1 MKIVQMLKARL
12 QRKSKLTGGNA
23 PAELVPATAAGD
35 LTAIAA
41 APSVT
46 ADIDAARS
54 ATPLLGAD
62 WKSLQKDI
70 ALSIA
75 EHRGAAAQGDAD
87 SQYQLGVAYA
97 AGAGVEQNLEDA
109 FRWFVKAAGHD
120 QSDAQYRLGLAYE
133 QGLGV
138 AIDLEKAKTW
148 FNNSAEL
155 GNAEAQFTLALIYLL
170 GKGVAKDAVKGAE
183 YMRKAADQGSVKAQF
198 NLGSLYC
205 SGEGVNKDAHEAIDW
220 YQKAAQ
226 QGHARAQNNLGV
238 FFSQGFGVPKNY
250 GQAVVWFARAAEQA
264 HAAAVKNLAE
274 TLDQLATLPIL
285 LVTSVRARPD
295 AAAPIIKTAAVGEK
309 AHIISS
315 FGLWH
320 EVYFADRNTVGFVP
334 SVQVPEVADAPE
346 PQKRIEMRLGEL
358 RERRLLPPLEQDHRI
373 KNEFHAIKRVLLGN
387 MPGRTEDPEESA
399 NIIMVS
405 SALPS
410 EGKTVCTLNL
420 ALALALERDYQVVLI
435 DGDVI
440 NPTISRSLG
449 VEQEPGL
456 LDVLRTADGDL
467 SDVEI
472 GTGIE
477 GLSVVP
483 AGRRD
488 QDAPELLSSNRM
500 MRLVS
505 KMKAHPNRIYLFDST
520 PILLTNESRSL
531 SEMAGQIVFVVRAG
545 VTPRNAVKTALS
557 FLPKNTYTGLVLNHK
572 SGSDHG
578 EAYYYYY
585 DYYKPTVDAE
595 PKSAA

>member
-1 MKIVQMLKARL
+1 MIKARL
-12 QRKSKLTGGNA
+12 QRKSKRAAST
-23 PAELVPATAAGD
+23 PAESSAVSGLTATSVAPTATAEPQ
-35 LTAIAA
+35 LE
-41 APSVT
+41 
-46 ADIDAARS
+46 DARFAM
-54 ATPLLGAD
+54 TMVGAD
-62 WKSLQKDI
+62 WKSLQKTL
-70 ALSIA
+70 ALSLS
-75 EHRGAAAQGDAD
+75 EHRAAAAQGNAD
-87 SQYQLGVAYA
+87 SQYQLGMAYA
-97 AGAGVEQNLEDA
+97 AGTGVEKNLEEA

-120 QSDAQYRLGLAYE
+120 QSDAQYQLALAYE

-138 AIDLEKAKTW
+138 ASDPEKAKTW
-148 FNNSAEL
+148 FSNSAEL
-155 GNAEAQFTLALIYLL
+155 GNAEAQFALALIYLL
-170 GKGVAKDAVKGAE
+170 GKGVTKDAALGAT
-183 YMRKAADQGSVKAQF
+183 YMRKAADQGNAKAQF

-205 SGEGVNKDAHEAIDW
+205 SGEGVTKNAHEAIDW
-220 YQKAAQ
+220 YQKAGQ

-238 FFSQGFGVPKNY
+238 FFSQGFGVPKNF
-250 GQAVVWFARAAEQA
+250 GQAVVWFARAAAQG

-274 TLDQLATLPIL
+274 TLEQLATLPIL

-295 AAAPIIKTAAVGEK
+295 DAAPVVKTAAVGEK
-309 AHIISS
+309 AYIISS

-387 MPGRTEDPEESA
+387 MPGRCEDPEESA

-420 ALALALERDYQVVLI
+420 ALALALERDYEVVLV

-467 SDVEI
+467 ADVEI

-488 QDAPELLSSNRM
+488 ADAPELLSSNRM
-500 MRLVS
+500 MRLVA

-557 FLPKNTYTGLVLNHK
+557 FIPKNTYTGLVLNHK

-585 DYYKPTVDAE
+585 DYYKPTVDAA
-595 PKSAA
+595 PKDAA